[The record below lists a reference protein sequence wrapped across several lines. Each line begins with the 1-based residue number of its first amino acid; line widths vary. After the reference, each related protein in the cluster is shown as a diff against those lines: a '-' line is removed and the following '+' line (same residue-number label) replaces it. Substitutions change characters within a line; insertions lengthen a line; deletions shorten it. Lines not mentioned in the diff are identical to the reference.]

1 MTTTYKIEGMT
12 CEGCVRSLT
21 RAIVTLKSDAEVS
34 INLEAGTLAVPNLD
48 ESALRQAV
56 EDAGFDFVGAA

>member
-21 RAIVTLKSDAEVS
+21 RAIVAVKSDADVS
-34 INLEAGTLAVPNLD
+34 INLEAGTLLVPDLD
-48 ESALRQAV
+48 ESTLKQAV
-56 EDAGFDFVGAA
+56 EDAGFDVLGPA

>member
-21 RAIVTLKSDAEVS
+21 RAITAVKSDAEVS
-34 INLEAGTLAVPNLD
+34 INLEAGTLLVPDLD
-48 ESALRQAV
+48 ESTLKQAV
-56 EDAGFDFVGAA
+56 EDAGFDVLGPA

>member
-21 RAIVTLKSDAEVS
+21 RAIVALKSDAEVS
-34 INLEAGTLAVPNLD
+34 INLEAGTLSVPQLD
-48 ESALRQAV
+48 ESSVRQAV
-56 EDAGFDFVGAA
+56 EDAGFDIVDPA